1 MIFMFVI
8 LLAGAFSLGAVYVL
22 FKGWRLRTSI
32 YRYDVSGDQKF
43 DFSQSDVSRLT
54 ARLQNGKLEIPPS
67 IRADA
72 TVLLE
77 LRIRSQPLGHWF
89 QPYIE
94 IESTLGRWR
103 QPFERGGSGLRYI
116 ELSPVLTGDDSTLRL
131 SGHYLDIPDQ
141 SVVLYKL
148 KHSVDLAHQRMLVI
162 GTHPDDAEIAAF
174 GAYADRDAFV
184 VTLTAGEAGEPGPFH
199 RFSGVDIQREK
210 GRNRAWNSVTVPMLG
225 GLSINRT
232 ANLGYFDGTL
242 QTMMEH
248 PETPVASSQAGAE
261 FLDTFGQSHD
271 PALFESRVNRQA
283 TWAHLVA
290 DLEHLVKMTE
300 PDILVA
306 PYPRLDAHPDHKLST
321 VALVQALKN
330 LNRQRGSLLLYA
342 NHLSSSDHYPF
353 GDAGDLVSLPP
364 GIDDIY
370 FDSIVSVSL
379 DAARQAR
386 KHMALDAMIDLRPD
400 IQIDSL
406 RSVTGA
412 FTRALKSIVTDDQI
426 SYFRQAVRANELFF
440 EVRVSSL
447 YKPGVTERILG

>member
-1 MIFMFVI
+1 MIFMSVI
-8 LLAGAFSLGAVYVL
+8 LIAGACFLGATYVL
-22 FKGWRLRTSI
+22 FRGWRLRTSI

-43 DFSQSDVSRLT
+43 DFSQSEVSRST
-54 ARLQNGKLEIPPS
+54 ARLQKGSLEISPI
-67 IRADA
+67 IRAGA

-77 LRIRSQPLGHWF
+77 LHIRSRPLGRWF

-94 IESTLGRWR
+94 IQSTLGSWR
-103 QPFERGGSGLRYI
+103 QPFERGGSGLRYV
-116 ELSPVLTGDDSTLRL
+116 ELSPVLTDENSTLRL

-141 SVVLYKL
+141 SVVLHTL
-148 KHSVDLAHQRMLVI
+148 KHGVDLAQQRMLVI

-174 GAYADRDAFV
+174 GSYADRDAYI
-184 VTLTAGEAGEPGPFH
+184 VTLTAGEAGEPGPFE
-199 RFSGVDIQREK
+199 RFSGFDIYLEK
-210 GRNRAWNSVTVPMLG
+210 GRNRAWNSVAVPMLG
-225 GLSINRT
+225 GLSIDRT

-242 QTMMEH
+242 QKMMER
-248 PETPVASSQAGAE
+248 PETPVTSPQAGAE

-271 PALFESRVNRQA
+271 PSLFESRVKRHA

-290 DLEHLVKMTE
+290 DLEHLVKTTE
-300 PDILVA
+300 PDIIVA

-330 LNRQRGSLLLYA
+330 LDRRNGSLLLYA
-342 NHLSSSDHYPF
+342 NHLSSSDHFPF

-364 GIDDIY
+364 GIGNIY
-370 FDSIVSVSL
+370 FDSIVSIPL
-379 DAARQAR
+379 DARQQAR

-400 IQIDSL
+400 IRIDSL
-406 RSVTGA
+406 RSVASA
-412 FTRALKSIVTDDQI
+412 FKRVLKLAMTDDHI

-447 YKPGVTERILG
+447 YEPGVTEKILG